1 MALRTPFIK
10 SRVMQI
16 KVRHL
21 LYAPPPPPS
30 HPALASSLVYSSSLH
45 VRLSLEMEDVHSK
58 HHCSEGSLN
67 CRFRKFV
74 ITHKSDLLMQMKRY
88 MTVNV
93 YSSFRPALSRKQKG
107 RLLRS

>member
-1 MALRTPFIK
+1 M
-10 SRVMQI
+10 
-16 KVRHL
+16 
-21 LYAPPPPPS
+21 PPPPPA
-30 HPALASSLVYSSSLH
+30 HASSLVYSSSLH